1 MYHSRTTLLN
11 FLYYILNF
19 YIWAN
24 INISKNL
31 ERKVQ
36 PYGLLY
42 SSSLQFLTGKYREIQ
57 GKPCNE
63 NRVLGMR
70 TGFPCN
76 ESRFSLWV
84 LTFREFPVS
93 YTGFGF
99 AVQFC
104 IVFDYLDN
112 PDSSN
117 PLASGFVAS
126 SCTVESLYM

>member
-63 NRVLGMR
+63 NRDPAMR

-76 ESRFSLWV
+76 ESRF
-84 LTFREFPVS
+84 FPVGIDLQGKAVS
-93 YTGFGF
+93 CTGFGF
-99 AVQFC
+99 TVYMR
-104 IVFDYLDN
+104 YLDK
-112 PDSSN
+112 S
-117 PLASGFVAS
+117 A
-126 SCTVESLYM
+126 ES